1 MEIERSG
8 HIPTF
13 SFSLPSLRR
22 TTATFSLPPFLRRKL
37 KPPKGVFPL
46 LFDDGSRQSGAEEWQ
61 NPAVSPSKP
70 SVASRGGGHRERCSA
85 KHSCFML
92 RRKGK
97 CRRRRNFCKKNLLW
111 NWQLTN
117 LLFLKKTYP
126 TLGTHCFLNCRKLS
140 CNTNFVTMQYPRT
153 PIIAAVLSGGD
164 SQRIFSSL
172 SSAGGAGV
180 TGWWSRVTSSS
191 SPLVTNQPIH
201 PRLNSSSAQECGG
214 ID

>member
-1 MEIERSG
+1 MYIPDIDFETKAYTIWQPHVRTKFPLHVRISPFGNKIAISTKLMELERSG

-46 LFDDGSRQSGAEEWQ
+46 LFDDGSRQSGAEELRNQ
-61 NPAVSPSKP
+61 AVSPSKP

-97 CRRRRNFCKKNLLW
+97 CRRRRNFCKKNLLR

-117 LLFLKKTYP
+117 LLF
-126 TLGTHCFLNCRKLS
+126 
-140 CNTNFVTMQYPRT
+140 
-153 PIIAAVLSGGD
+153 
-164 SQRIFSSL
+164 
-172 SSAGGAGV
+172 
-180 TGWWSRVTSSS
+180 
-191 SPLVTNQPIH
+191 
-201 PRLNSSSAQECGG
+201 
-214 ID
+214 